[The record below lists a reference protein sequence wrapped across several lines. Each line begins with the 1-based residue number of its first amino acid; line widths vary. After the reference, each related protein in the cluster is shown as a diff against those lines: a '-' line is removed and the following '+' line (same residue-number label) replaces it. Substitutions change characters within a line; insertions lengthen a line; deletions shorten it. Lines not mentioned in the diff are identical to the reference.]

1 MTTDTTT
8 DAHILATFSKHEA
21 RAMLITPG
29 GILFPDDLRGIYRTV
44 AGIHGVTVDRVKQ
57 VVMEGGGHGGR

>member
-1 MTTDTTT
+1 MTTETDT
-8 DAHILATFSKHEA
+8 DDHILATFSKHEA

-44 AGIHGVTVDRVKQ
+44 AGIHGVTVERVIKA
-57 VVMEGGGHGGR
+57 VLAGGAS

>member
-1 MTTDTTT
+1 MTTDPT

-29 GILFPDDLRGIYRTV
+29 GVLFPHDLAGVYRTV
-44 AGIHGVTVDRVKQ
+44 ANIHGVTVDRVKR
-57 VVMEGGGHGGR
+57 VVMEGAA